1 MASGTEPGGPRR
13 ELVRL
18 QALARVAGA
27 AAGSGGLD
35 AVLAAIVDGVQD
47 AFGLDVVL
55 NLYEPELDTYVV
67 RAAVGEGV
75 EQLMHTWSTRESF
88 EELLD
93 RRFEIVPD
101 VFFIPHDAGIDVERL
116 GPFYTPSY
124 EWRGPGYWHP
134 DDMCFVGMRTSQG
147 QLVGI
152 LSIDSTIDQHIPSP
166 EQFELLRVFAM
177 VGANVVENALLA
189 REIAGLEAEREM
201 KVLRQ
206 ELEEEVALRQSLL
219 EIGSRLGEVSAAA
232 PQDIFPTLSERL
244 AMVVPIKSLTVSTVD
259 VDKRVV
265 SPIYHSEAEVADA
278 VLRFDIPF
286 GTGATGCAVVT
297 QQSYIDND
305 DPGATVSVQ
314 IPGTPEVAEHVLAVP
329 VLVEDEVKVVLTLR
343 RDAKEAPFVPLD
355 AHRAELFA
363 QHLASAFL
371 LMELAESR
379 RLLAEQVSK
388 LEDLNRLK
396 DEFVASVSHELRT
409 PLTAIIGSVVT
420 VATLGDMLSAESR
433 REMLTGAERQAKR
446 LAELLEN
453 LLAESRLTAGD
464 TVIAPVRVE
473 VGPFVEEVAETL
485 RFRAPGRV
493 VESATDD
500 TVVFTDRT
508 LLYRILFN
516 LGDNAIKYSDGRVT
530 LTSRADRGG
539 VRIEVSDEGIGI
551 AGEDIPKVFE
561 QFRQLDASDARRVGG
576 VGLGLHLSLKAAK
589 ALGGRIEVQSE
600 PGRGS
605 TSALWLPAE
614 PTPLRARN
622 AAEQSS

>member
-1 MASGTEPGGPRR
+1 MASRTEQSGPRH
-13 ELVRL
+13 ELARL

-27 AAGSGGLD
+27 AAHSGGLE
-35 AVLAAIVDGVQD
+35 AVLTAIVEGIQE

-55 NLYEPELDTYVV
+55 NLYEPDIDCYVV
-67 RAAVGEGV
+67 RAAVGEGID
-75 EQLMHTWSTRESF
+75 ELMNTSSRREAF
-88 EELLD
+88 DALLEP
-93 RRFEIVPD
+93 RFEIVPG
-101 VFFIPHDAGIDVERL
+101 VYFIPHDAGVDLDGL
-116 GPFYTPSY
+116 GAVYVPSY
-124 EWRGPGYWHP
+124 TWRGPGSWHP
-134 DDMCFVGMRTSQG
+134 DDMCLVVMSTSQD
-147 QLVGI
+147 QTIGI
-152 LSIDSTIDQHIPSP
+152 LSIDSTVDQHIPSP
-166 EQFELLRVFAM
+166 DQFELLRVFAM
-177 VGANVVENALLA
+177 VSANVVENALLA

-201 KVLRQ
+201 KALRQ

-219 EIGSRLGEVSAAA
+219 EIGSRLGAASADAS
-232 PQDIFPTLSERL
+232 QDILPLLAERL

-259 VDKRVV
+259 YERQVV
-265 SPIYHSEAEVADA
+265 HPVYHSEEPVAGA
-278 VLRFDIPF
+278 VLDFDIPF
-286 GTGATGCAVVT
+286 GTGVAGRAVELH
-297 QQSYIDND
+297 QSVIDND
-305 DPGATVSVQ
+305 DPGGTVSIQ
-314 IPGTPEVAEHVLAVP
+314 IPGTPEVAEHVLGVP

-343 RDAKEAPFVPLD
+343 RDAHEVPFVPVD

-363 QHLASAFL
+363 QHLASTFL
-371 LMELAESR
+371 LRELAESR
-379 RLLAEQVSK
+379 RLLSEQVAQ

-420 VATLGDMLSAESR
+420 VATLGDMLSADSR

-453 LLAESRLTAGD
+453 LLAESRLTRGD
-464 TVIAPVRVE
+464 SVVAPVRVE

-493 VESATDD
+493 VETATDG

-530 LTSRADRGG
+530 LTSRRDDGG

-561 QFRQLDASDARRVGG
+561 QFRQLDSSDARRVGG
-576 VGLGLHLSLKAAK
+576 VGLGLHLSLRAAE

-605 TSALWLPAE
+605 TFALWLPE
-614 PTPLRARN
+614 ETPPAR
-622 AAEQSS
+622 S